1 MISSLIRAFPSQV
14 TSSIS
19 TSQRD
24 ILIVDDTPENLR
36 LLSQMLMQH
45 GYNVRKARNG
55 KMALMAVQ
63 TMLPDIILLDIMM
76 PNMDGYEVCQQLK
89 SDPKTAQIPVVFLS
103 ALDEVM
109 DKVNAFKVGGADYIT
124 KPFQIEEVL
133 TRVEHQLS
141 LKQAEAEIRE
151 LNSRLEERV
160 KERTQQLQAVVHEL
174 ELEIQQRKQAEH
186 QLLEMALHDALTG
199 LPNRVL
205 LAQRLQNTIT
215 RASLDPDYH
224 FAVLF
229 LDCDRF
235 KVINDSL
242 GHRVGDQLLV
252 ALASRIQAH
261 LQSEDTLARL
271 GGDEFA
277 IILGNS
283 PDLNHATQVAQ
294 NILESLEHPFQLEEC
309 EVFTNVSI
317 GIVFGDSYRTLHERN
332 ADQPEHLLRDADNA
346 MYRAKEGGRGTYHV
360 FDPTMHQIALE
371 RLNLE
376 TELRYALNRNEFLL
390 HYQPIV
396 HLKSGKIQG
405 FEALIRWH
413 SPTRGLVSPSQFIPI
428 TEETGLIVP
437 LGQWVLKE
445 ACSQLRQW
453 QKLGLVNDSMSIS
466 VNLTAHQFT
475 QVDFCQQ
482 LDQILAETGLSP
494 HHLKLEITEST
505 IMDNQRSAQSI
516 LQQLKSRHISLSI
529 DDFGTGYSSLS
540 YLHAFP
546 VDILKVDRSFVQS
559 LDGSREKLG
568 LIPAIFSI
576 TQAMGMSA
584 IAEGIETAIQLDQL
598 RHLNYEFGQGYF
610 FSKPLP
616 SEAVV
621 ELLKQDPQ
629 W

>member
-1 MISSLIRAFPSQV
+1 MVSSLIRAFPSQV

-19 TSQRD
+19 NSQRD

-55 KMALMAVQ
+55 KMALMAVE

-89 SDPKTAQIPVVFLS
+89 ANPNTAQIPVVFLS

-141 LKQAEAEIRE
+141 LKQAQEEIRQ
-151 LNSRLEERV
+151 LNSQLEERV
-160 KERTQQLQAVVHEL
+160 QERTQQLQTVVHEL

-252 ALASRIQAH
+252 ALASRIQTQ
-261 LQSEDTLARL
+261 LQPQDTLARL

-283 PDLNHATQVAQ
+283 PDLKHATQVAQ
-294 NILESLEHPFQLEEC
+294 NILESLDHPFQLQEC

-360 FDPTMHQIALE
+360 FDPTMHQMALE

-376 TELRYALNRNEFLL
+376 TELRYALNRHEFLL

-396 HLKSGKIQG
+396 HLKTGKIQG
-405 FEALIRWH
+405 FEALIRWN
-413 SPTRGLVSPSQFIPI
+413 SPTRGLVSPSQFIPV

-445 ACSQLRQW
+445 ACSQLREW
-453 QKLGLVNDSMSIS
+453 QKLGLVDDSMSVS

-482 LDQILAETGLSP
+482 LDQILAETRLSP

-559 LDGSREKLG
+559 LDGSRENLG

-584 IAEGIETAIQLDQL
+584 IAEGIETAIQLAQL

-621 ELLKQDPQ
+621 ELLKTDPQ

>member
-1 MISSLIRAFPSQV
+1 M

-19 TSQRD
+19 NSQRD

-55 KMALMAVQ
+55 KMALMAVE

-89 SDPKTAQIPVVFLS
+89 ANPNTAQIPVVFLS

-141 LKQAEAEIRE
+141 LKQAQEEIRQ
-151 LNSRLEERV
+151 LNSQLEERV
-160 KERTQQLQAVVHEL
+160 QERTQQLQTVVHEL

-252 ALASRIQAH
+252 ALASRIQTQ
-261 LQSEDTLARL
+261 LQPQDTLARL

-283 PDLNHATQVAQ
+283 PDLKHATQVAQ
-294 NILESLEHPFQLEEC
+294 NILESLDHPFQLQEC

-360 FDPTMHQIALE
+360 FDPTMHQMALE

-376 TELRYALNRNEFLL
+376 TELRYALNRHEFLL

-396 HLKSGKIQG
+396 HLKTGKIQG
-405 FEALIRWH
+405 FEALIRWN
-413 SPTRGLVSPSQFIPI
+413 SPTRGLVSPSQFIPV

-445 ACSQLRQW
+445 ACSQLREW
-453 QKLGLVNDSMSIS
+453 QKLGLVDDSMSVS

-482 LDQILAETGLSP
+482 LDQILAETRLSP

-559 LDGSREKLG
+559 LDGSRENLG

-584 IAEGIETAIQLDQL
+584 IAEGIETAIQLAQL

-621 ELLKQDPQ
+621 ELLKTDPQ